1 MKRHPTSASRYL
13 PSLLARASQGSVL
26 ALVLAL
32 SACRAEEKKTESA
45 PLTPSASPAASAPS
59 APGSAAPSAAQP
71 GTLTTLTLD
80 PASSRLQIVAAKI
93 TRSHDG
99 SFKQFT
105 GTATLAGEQVQ
116 SVNFE
121 VDTASLETDT
131 EKLTAHIKTKDFL
144 DVEKFPQATF
154 KSTSIVAKPAGTAT
168 HEITGDLTMH
178 GVTAP
183 ISFPATIEITPDSVT
198 GRAEIRVNR
207 QKFGI
212 AYPGMPDDL
221 IKDEVVLKPVF
232 VFLRKKA

>member
-1 MKRHPTSASRYL
+1 MALPRSDLGVKAGETIMKRHPSSASRSF

-32 SACRAEEKKTESA
+32 SACRAEETKTE
-45 PLTPSASPAASAPS
+45 
-59 APGSAAPSAAQP
+59 
-71 GTLTTLTLD
+71 
-80 PASSRLQIVAAKI
+80 IVAAKI

-105 GTATLAGEQVQ
+105 GSATLAGEQVQ

-144 DVEKFPQATF
+144 DVEKFPKATF
-154 KSTSIVAKPAGTAT
+154 KSSSIVAKPAGTAT

-183 ISFPATIEITPDSVT
+183 ISFPATIDITPDSLT